1 LSTAICTM
9 AAQFFF
15 MRISIEIAIA
25 GKPPVQPVLLVGI
38 EYVVRNEEAVLARVS
53 REMDRRFSL
62 SSVLAPVMVPVS
74 LRHKLRGAQINA
86 INKLGLLVVL
96 TNLLSATLVM
106 LVFGDN
112 QMRGLGMWS
121 SAMCFACAL
130 HFFQS
135 MNAAQRPDDM
145 NHGIRAAKQYTAGA
159 AIFGLLWAVIPI
171 FYLPRIDDFAQIAT
185 AAILSSMIFGGGFI
199 LSRLPQAAF
208 SFLLPISAGFILGV
222 FQMSDQRVSYLGLM
236 IVVYTAV
243 IAVAVRWNF
252 TLFARQFLSEAEINQ
267 QRSLISLL
275 LRDFEATSSDW
286 LWQTDENGVLVDLP
300 LQIEGAKSGY
310 SIMEVGSDLISL
322 FESNEA
328 RNVLALSLV
337 RKQSFRDLVLMVRT
351 RNETRWWSLSGRP
364 VHSEGRYVG
373 FRGVASD
380 VTQSKQIEDRI
391 AFMAH
396 YDGLTGLPNRITFH
410 EELQKIVQGLPGSR
424 GVQAVLWMDLD
435 NFKWVNDTLGHPA
448 GDELLGQFATRLSDV
463 CKSSDIIARLGGD
476 EFAIIIERFDRMELR
491 VFLDT
496 LVDRLARP
504 YEVLGS
510 TANCSASVG
519 VRVLKDTDT
528 DIQVVLSHADM
539 ALYRAKKTR
548 KGTWCEFSPDMEE
561 RARARRVIEAD
572 LHNAVETGQLH
583 LKFQPIVDARTRE
596 IVSLETLM
604 RWDHPHRGAIT
615 PADFIEHAEDCGL
628 INRIGEWAIREALSQ
643 ARRLPPHVGVSVNIS
658 PLQLH
663 SSKLIT
669 TILSALAHSGIDPAR
684 LDMEIT
690 ESVLMSD
697 TEFVLDRLNQ
707 LKRIG
712 LTISLDDFGTG
723 FSSLS
728 YLRTYP
734 FDKLKID
741 KCFVSDL
748 ETNEDSK
755 AITRATLTLA
765 RSLGMR
771 CTAEGV
777 ETEAQAQFLIEHGCD
792 QLQGF
797 LISRAMPMDKLRG
810 LELVDLDLDEE
821 DRNRAGLRRIAGRP
835 DIPLRL
841 VGND

>member
-1 LSTAICTM
+1 
-9 AAQFFF
+9 
-15 MRISIEIAIA
+15 
-25 GKPPVQPVLLVGI
+25 
-38 EYVVRNEEAVLARVS
+38 
-53 REMDRRFSL
+53 
-62 SSVLAPVMVPVS
+62 MVPVA
-74 LRHKLRGAQINA
+74 LRNRLRNAQIDA

-106 LVFGDN
+106 MVFHGTDT
-112 QMRGLGMWS
+112 RGLGLWS

-135 MNAAQRPDDM
+135 MNAAQRPHGTV
-145 NHGIRAAKQYTAGA
+145 HGIRSARDYTIGA
-159 AIFGLLWAVIPI
+159 AIFGVLWAIIPI
-171 FYLPRIDDFAQIAT
+171 VYLPKIDAFAQVAT

-208 SFLLPISAGFILGV
+208 SFFVPISAGFVVGV
-222 FQMSDQRVSYLGLM
+222 FQLHDVRTAHLGLM

-267 QRSLISLL
+267 QRSLIGLL

-286 LWQTDENGVLVDLP
+286 LWQTDEAGILVDLP
-300 LQIEGAKSGY
+300 LQIDDAKSGY
-310 SIMEVGSDLISL
+310 SIMEVGRDLISL

-337 RKQSFRDLVLMVRT
+337 RKQSFRDLTLMVRT
-351 RNETRWWSLSGRP
+351 KEGTRWWSLSGKP
-364 VHSEGRYVG
+364 VHSDGRYVG

-410 EELQKIVQGLPGSR
+410 EELEKVCHAPVVSKCVR
-424 GVQAVLWMDLD
+424 AVLWMDLD

-448 GDELLGQFATRLSDV
+448 GDELLGQFATRLSDA
-463 CKSSDIIARLGGD
+463 CRTDDIIARLGGD
-476 EFAIIIERFDRMELR
+476 EFAVIIERFDRSELR
-491 VFLDT
+491 SFLDN

-504 YEVLGS
+504 YEIMGS
-510 TANCSASVG
+510 TAMCSSSVG
-519 VRVLKDTDT
+519 VRVIDADDTDV
-528 DIQVVLSHADM
+528 QVVLSHADM

-561 RARARRVIEAD
+561 HARARRVIEAD

-583 LKFQPIVDARTRE
+583 LKFQPIVEAGSRDIA
-596 IVSLETLM
+596 SLETLM
-604 RWDHPHRGAIT
+604 RWDHPLRGAIT
-615 PADFIEHAEDCGL
+615 PSDFIEHAEDCGL

-643 ARRLPPHVGVSVNIS
+643 ARRLPSNVGVSVNIS

-669 TILSALAHSGIDPAR
+669 TIMSALAHTGIDPSR

-697 TEFVLDRLNQ
+697 TEFVLDRLTQ

-748 ETNEDSK
+748 EDNEDSR

-765 RSLGMR
+765 KSLGMR

-777 ETEAQAQFLIEHGCD
+777 ETEAQARFLVEHGCD
-792 QLQGF
+792 YLQGF
-797 LISRAMPMDKLRG
+797 LISRAMPIDKLKG
-810 LELVDLDLDEE
+810 LDLSEPDRASMEE
-821 DRNRAGLRRIAGRP
+821 ARSS
-835 DIPLRL
+835 LRL
-841 VGND
+841 IPKPVETPEENERLRASNE

>member
-1 LSTAICTM
+1 ML
-9 AAQFFF
+9 
-15 MRISIEIAIA
+15 E
-25 GKPPVQPVLLVGI
+25 
-38 EYVVRNEEAVLARVS
+38 RVS
-53 REMDRRFSL
+53 REMDQRFSL
-62 SSVLAPVMVPVS
+62 TSILAPILVPVS
-74 LRHKLRGAQINA
+74 LRHKLRSAQINA

-106 LVFGDN
+106 LLFGGNDT
-112 QMRGLGMWS
+112 RGLGLWS

-130 HFFQS
+130 HFVQS
-135 MNAAQRPDDM
+135 MNATQRPDDTI
-145 NHGIRAAKQYTAGA
+145 HGLRAARDYTIGS
-159 AIFGLLWAVIPI
+159 AIFGLLWAVIPVY
-171 FYLPRIDDFAQIAT
+171 YLPRIDDFAQIAS

-208 SFLLPISAGFILGV
+208 AFVVPISAGFVAGV
-222 FQMSDQRVSYLGLM
+222 CQINDARVAYLGLM
-236 IVVYTAV
+236 VVVYTAV

-267 QRSLISLL
+267 QRSLIGLL

-286 LWQTDENGVLVDLP
+286 LWQTDENGVLIELP

-310 SIMEVGSDLISL
+310 SIMEVGADLISL
-322 FESNEA
+322 FEANEA

-351 RNETRWWSLSGRP
+351 RNETRWWSLSGKP
-364 VHSEGRYVG
+364 VLNEGRYVG

-410 EELQKIVQGLPGSR
+410 EELQKICQAPMQQK
-424 GVQAVLWMDLD
+424 GVRAVLWMDLD

-448 GDELLGQFATRLSDV
+448 GDELLGQFASRLSDA
-463 CKSSDIIARLGGD
+463 CTSNDIIARLGGD
-476 EFAIIIERFDRMELR
+476 EFALIVERFDRMELR
-491 VFLDT
+491 VFLDN

-504 YEVLGS
+504 YDVMGS
-510 TANCSASVG
+510 TANCSATIG
-519 VRVLKDTDT
+519 VRVLKETDT
-528 DIQVVLSHADM
+528 DIQIVLSHADM

-572 LHNAVETGQLH
+572 LHTAVETGQLH

-643 ARRLPPHVGVSVNIS
+643 ARRLPRHVGVSVNIS

-669 TILSALAHSGIDPAR
+669 TILSALAHSGIEPSR

-697 TEFVLDRLNQ
+697 TEFVRERLNQ

-728 YLRTYP
+728 YLRSYP

-741 KCFVSDL
+741 KCFISDL
-748 ETNEDSK
+748 ETNEDNQ

-765 RSLGMR
+765 QSLGMR

-777 ETEAQAQFLIEHGCD
+777 ETEAQARFLVEHGCD
-792 QLQGF
+792 LLQGF
-797 LISRAMPMDKLRG
+797 LISRAVPMDRLPG
-810 LELVDLDLDEE
+810 LNLLDLDLDED
-821 DRNRAGLRRIAGRP
+821 DRRRGGVGIDRAPGRDGP
-835 DIPLRL
+835 SLRL
-841 VGND
+841 VGNE

>member
-1 LSTAICTM
+1 MFSH
-9 AAQFFF
+9 
-15 MRISIEIAIA
+15 
-25 GKPPVQPVLLVGI
+25 
-38 EYVVRNEEAVLARVS
+38 VS

-62 SSVLAPVMVPVS
+62 SSVLAPVMVPVA
-74 LRHKLRGAQINA
+74 LRHKLRDAQINA

-96 TNLLSATLVM
+96 TNLLSATLIM
-106 LVFGDN
+106 LVFSGNDAT
-112 QMRGLGMWS
+112 GLGMWS

-135 MNAAQRPDDM
+135 MNAAQRPEGTV
-145 NHGIRAAKQYTAGA
+145 HGLKAAKDYTIGA
-159 AIFGLLWAVIPI
+159 ALFGVLWAVIPVV
-171 FYLPRIDDFAQIAT
+171 YLPKIDDFAQIAT

-208 SFLLPISAGFILGV
+208 SFFLPISAGLVVGV
-222 FQMSDQRVSYLGLM
+222 FQIDDVRIAYLGLM
-236 IVVYTAV
+236 IVVYAAV
-243 IAVAVRWNF
+243 MAVAVRWNF
-252 TLFARQFLSEAEINQ
+252 TLFAQQFLSEAEINQ
-267 QRSLISLL
+267 QRSLIGLL

-286 LWQTDENGVLVDLP
+286 LWQTDEAGVLVDLP
-300 LQIEGAKSGY
+300 LAIEAGKSGY
-310 SIMEVGSDLISL
+310 SIMEVGRDLISL
-322 FESNEA
+322 FEGNDA

-337 RKQSFRDLVLMVRT
+337 RKQSFRDLVLMVRM
-351 RNETRWWSLSGRP
+351 NDETRWWSLSGKP
-364 VHSEGRYVG
+364 VYSEGRYVG

-410 EELQKIVQGLPGSR
+410 EELEKTCLDGPTAK
-424 GVQAVLWMDLD
+424 GVRAVLWMDLD

-448 GDELLGQFATRLSDV
+448 GDELLVQFATRLSDACQV
-463 CKSSDIIARLGGD
+463 SDVIARLGGD
-476 EFAIIIERFDRMELR
+476 EFAVIVERFDRTELR
-491 VFLDT
+491 VFLDN

-519 VRVLKDTDT
+519 VRVVDDRDTDV
-528 DIQVVLSHADM
+528 QVVLSHADM

-583 LKFQPIVDARTRE
+583 LKFQPIVDAQTRE
-596 IVSLETLM
+596 IASLETLM
-604 RWDHPHRGAIT
+604 RWDHPLRGAIT
-615 PADFIEHAEDCGL
+615 PSDFIEHAEDCGL

-643 ARRLPPHVGVSVNIS
+643 ARRLPPHIGVSVNIS

-669 TILSALAHSGIDPAR
+669 TIMSALAHTGIDPAR

-697 TEFVLDRLNQ
+697 TEFVLERLNQ
-707 LKRIG
+707 LKQIG
-712 LTISLDDFGTG
+712 LKISLDDFGTG

-748 ETNEDSK
+748 ETNEDSR

-765 RSLGMR
+765 NSLGMP

-792 QLQGF
+792 KLQGF
-797 LISRAMPMDKLRG
+797 LISRARQMDELPG
-810 LELVDLDLDEE
+810 LELTDLDMGDAS
-821 DRNRAGLRRIAGRP
+821 DTRQS
-835 DIPLRL
+835 LRL
-841 VGND
+841 VPTQPDRPIRRAGNG

>member
-1 LSTAICTM
+1 MFS
-9 AAQFFF
+9 
-15 MRISIEIAIA
+15 
-25 GKPPVQPVLLVGI
+25 
-38 EYVVRNEEAVLARVS
+38 RVS
-53 REMDRRFSL
+53 QEMDRRFSL
-62 SSVLAPVMVPVS
+62 SSVLAPVMVPVT
-74 LRHKLRGAQINA
+74 LRHKLRSAQINA

-96 TNLLSATLVM
+96 TNLLSAVLVM
-106 LVFGDN
+106 LVVGENDT
-112 QMRGLGMWS
+112 RGLGLWS

-135 MNAAQRPDDM
+135 MNATQRPEGTA
-145 NHGIRAAKQYTAGA
+145 HGLRAARDYTLGA
-159 AIFGLLWAVIPI
+159 ALFGLLWSVIPI
-171 FYLPRIDDFAQIAT
+171 FYLPRIDGFAQMAM

-208 SFLLPISAGFILGV
+208 SFFIPISAGLVIGV
-222 FQMSDQRVSYLGLM
+222 FQMHDLRVSYLGLM
-236 IVVYTAV
+236 IVVYTSV

-300 LQIEGAKSGY
+300 LQIDGAKSGY
-310 SIMEVGSDLISL
+310 SIMEVGRDLISL
-322 FESNEA
+322 FESNDA

-351 RNETRWWSLSGRP
+351 KNETRWWSLSGKP

-410 EELQKIVQGLPGSR
+410 EELQKICQEPR
-424 GVQAVLWMDLD
+424 QTKGVRAVLWMDLD

-448 GDELLGQFATRLSDV
+448 GDELLGQFATRLSDA

-476 EFAIIIERFDRMELR
+476 EFALIVERFDRMELR
-491 VFLDT
+491 AFLDN

-504 YEVLGS
+504 YEVMGS
-510 TANCSASVG
+510 TANCSASAG
-519 VRVLKDTDT
+519 VRTIEDHDTDV
-528 DIQVVLSHADM
+528 QVILSHADM

-596 IVSLETLM
+596 ILSLETLM
-604 RWDHPHRGAIT
+604 RWDHPNRGAIT

-643 ARRLPPHVGVSVNIS
+643 ARRLPPHIGVSVNIS

-748 ETNEDSK
+748 EHNEDSQ
-755 AITRATLTLA
+755 AIARATLTLA
-765 RSLGMR
+765 QSLGMR

-777 ETEAQAQFLIEHGCD
+777 ETEAQAQFLIDHGCD

-797 LISRAMPMDKLRG
+797 LISKAKPMDKLKG
-810 LELVDLDLDEE
+810 LELLPFDAEYTE
-821 DRNRAGLRRIAGRP
+821 RARDSLRDSLPQAERS
-835 DIPLRL
+835 LRL
-841 VGND
+841 VGSK